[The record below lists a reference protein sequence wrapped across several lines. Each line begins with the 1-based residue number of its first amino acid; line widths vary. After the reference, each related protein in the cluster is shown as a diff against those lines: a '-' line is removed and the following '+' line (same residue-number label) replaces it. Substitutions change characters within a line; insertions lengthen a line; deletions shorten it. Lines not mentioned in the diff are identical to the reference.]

1 MGTTTRVGS
10 GARNEPNWGNLST
23 AITSAA
29 KAIADLEKEDQR
41 PESSVPAEVLLQ
53 AKYHNKLVQRRDG
66 HVRSAFERLV
76 KLGGGSRTIASGGSA
91 KVGRAG
97 IRASSR
103 MSGFFGGVATSGLET
118 ILATIGFGAL
128 AGRTIREVVDYL
140 ISWCGDTATG
150 MDETAAN
157 QAICT
162 VLRQLEIEAK
172 GDMTN
177 LENLFK
183 EYANTEKLAELLCTF
198 FGVYIFEYLSE
209 RFEERLRQLR
219 GETVT
224 RETFDR
230 IRREIMGR
238 VKRLNDSRP
247 VAKIDWVSATGKA
260 QIEKIFEAVIKI
272 EE

>member
-10 GARNEPNWGNLST
+10 GVRNEPNWGNLST

-29 KAIADLEKEDQR
+29 KAVADLEKEDQQ
-41 PESSVPAEVLLQ
+41 PESDVPAEAALQ
-53 AKYHNKLVQRRDG
+53 AKHHSKLVKRRDN
-66 HVRSAFERLV
+66 HIKSAFERLV
-76 KLGGGSRTIASGGSA
+76 KLGGGSKTIASGSSA

-97 IRASSR
+97 LRASGR
-103 MSGFFGGVATSGLET
+103 MSGFFASVASSGLEST
-118 ILATIGFGAL
+118 LTTIGFGKL
-128 AGRTIREVVDYL
+128 TGRTLREVVDYL
-140 ISWCGDTATG
+140 ITWCGDVATG

-157 QAICT
+157 QAIGT
-162 VLRQLEIEAK
+162 VLRELEAEA
-172 GDMTN
+172 DQDIDN
-177 LENLFK
+177 LEKLFAA
-183 EYANTEKLAELLCTF
+183 YADSEKLAKLLCTF

-219 GETVT
+219 GEAVT

-238 VKRLNDSRP
+238 ITRLNDNRP
-247 VAKIDWVSATGKA
+247 VTKIDWSSATGKA
-260 QIEKIFEAVIKI
+260 EIEKIFEAVIKI